1 MKKASSLFSIPSDRL
16 KVFCFIGTLIALCA
30 LAAAW
35 HWTPLRG
42 LTERATIV
50 SFLSTVGASPFGP
63 LLIVAVYAVG
73 GFVMFPIVILIPVT
87 AFIYGPLL
95 GPVYALLGCLVSA
108 LLCYMLGKM
117 LGSEAVYR
125 IAGSR
130 AASLSRKLSQRGFLM
145 IAVFRFL
152 PIAPYTVVNILAGA
166 FRMRLVDY
174 TAGTLVGLLP
184 GVIIM
189 TLIENRLEKAIYQP
203 DRWNVLVLAGVASLL
218 LISTIWLKRRL
229 VKSALLE

>member
-16 KVFCFIGTLIALCA
+16 KAFCFIGTLIALCA

-35 HWTPLRG
+35 QWTPLHG
-42 LTERATIV
+42 FTDRAAIV
-50 SFLSTVGASPFGP
+50 SLLSTLSARPFGP
-63 LLIVAVYAVG
+63 LFIVAVYAVG
-73 GFVMFPIVILIPVT
+73 GFIMFPIVILIPVT

-108 LLCYMLGKM
+108 LLCYMLGRKM
-117 LGSEAVYR
+117 GREAVSR

-130 AASLSRKLSQRGFLM
+130 SAYISRKLSQRGFFM
-145 IAVFRFL
+145 IALFRFL
-152 PIAPYTVVNILAGA
+152 PIAPYTMVNVLAGA

-174 TAGTLVGLLP
+174 TTGTLVGLLP

-189 TLIENRLEKAIYQP
+189 TLIENQLEKAIYQP
-203 DRWNVLVLAGVASLL
+203 DRWNVFALAGVASLL
-218 LISTIWLKRRL
+218 LLASIWIKRRL
-229 VKSALLE
+229 MKSAFLE

>member
-16 KVFCFIGTLIALCA
+16 KAFCFIGTLIALCA

-50 SFLSTVGASPFGP
+50 SFLSTVSASPFGP
-63 LLIVAVYAVG
+63 LFIVAVYAVG
-73 GFVMFPIVILIPVT
+73 GFIMFPIVILIPVT

-108 LLCYMLGKM
+108 LLCYMLGKKM
-117 LGSEAVYR
+117 GSEAVYR

-130 AASLSRKLSQRGFLM
+130 SAYISRKLSQRGFLM

-152 PIAPYTVVNILAGA
+152 PIAPYTMVNILAGA

-174 TAGTLVGLLP
+174 TTGTLVGLLP

-203 DRWNVLVLAGVASLL
+203 DRWNVFALAGVASL
-218 LISTIWLKRRL
+218 IITRKHMD
-229 VKSALLE
+229 

>member
-1 MKKASSLFSIPSDRL
+1 MRQASSLFSIPPERL
-16 KVFCFIGTLIALCA
+16 KALCFIGMLIALCG

-35 HWTPLRG
+35 QWTPLRG
-42 LTERATIV
+42 LTERATIL
-50 SFLSTVGASPFGP
+50 SFLKTLSASPFGP
-63 LLIVAVYAVG
+63 LFIIAVYAVG
-73 GFVMFPIVILIPVT
+73 GFIMFPIVILIPVT

-108 LLCYMLGKM
+108 LLCYMLGKN

-130 AASLSRKLSQRGFLM
+130 TAYLSRKLSQRGFLV

-174 TAGTLVGLLP
+174 TTGTLVGLLP
-184 GVIIM
+184 GVII
-189 TLIENRLEKAIYQP
+189 IYGMCLCWQ
-203 DRWNVLVLAGVASLL
+203 GLL
-218 LISTIWLKRRL
+218 PYY
-229 VKSALLE
+229 

>member
-1 MKKASSLFSIPSDRL
+1 MRKSSTLLSIPPDRL
-16 KVFCFIGTLIALCA
+16 KAFCFIGTLIALCA

-50 SFLSTVGASPFGP
+50 SFLSTLSASPFGP
-63 LLIVAVYAVG
+63 LFIVAVYAVG
-73 GFVMFPIVILIPVT
+73 GFIMFPIVILIPVT

-125 IAGSR
+125 IAGNR
-130 AASLSRKLSQRGFLM
+130 AAYLSRNLSRRGFLM
-145 IAVFRFL
+145 IALFRFL
-152 PIAPYTVVNILAGA
+152 PVAPYTLVNIVAGA

-174 TAGTLVGLLP
+174 ATGTLVGLLP
-184 GVIIM
+184 GVVIM

-203 DRWNVLVLAGVASLL
+203 VLWNVFVLAGVASFL
-218 LISTIWLKRRL
+218 LIATVLLKRRL
-229 VKSALLE
+229 MKSDFLK

>member
-1 MKKASSLFSIPSDRL
+1 MRQSFSLLSIPPDRL
-16 KVFCFIGTLIALCA
+16 KALCFIGLLIALCA

-50 SFLSTVGASPFGP
+50 SFLSTVSASPFGP
-63 LLIVAVYAVG
+63 LFIIAVYAVG
-73 GFVMFPIVILIPVT
+73 GFIMFPIVILIPVT

-108 LLCYMLGKM
+108 LMCYMLGKN

-130 AASLSRKLSQRGFLM
+130 TAYLSRKLSQRGFLV

-174 TAGTLVGLLP
+174 TTGTLVGLLP

-203 DRWNVLVLAGVASLL
+203 DIWNVFALAGVASLL
-218 LISTIWLKRRL
+218 LIASIWIKRRL
-229 VKSALLE
+229 MRSAFLE